1 MLEPIGTCN
10 ARDRDDKGDSNRC
23 RNRNS
28 VEHRMSSHQL
38 AAFWPYIKQCTEDE
52 VKFTPLG
59 SCTKVTMRG
68 FILLAME
75 LMMCRAVEEARWEMV
90 LGDGTG
96 RCACEYTTA
105 GCCRKK
111 LSDMVGINLNIQL
124 ILQKHNQYLFVVK
137 TIT

>member
-1 MLEPIGTCN
+1 MRLALVLRKQKFHKTGFICCSAQALFPIGTCN

-59 SCTKVTMRG
+59 SCTKITMRG

-75 LMMCRAVEEARWEMV
+75 LMMCRAVEEACWEMV
-90 LGDGTG
+90 LGHVLVST
-96 RCACEYTTA
+96 
-105 GCCRKK
+105 
-111 LSDMVGINLNIQL
+111 QL
-124 ILQKHNQYLFVVK
+124 PVVAERNYL
-137 TIT
+137 TWLASI